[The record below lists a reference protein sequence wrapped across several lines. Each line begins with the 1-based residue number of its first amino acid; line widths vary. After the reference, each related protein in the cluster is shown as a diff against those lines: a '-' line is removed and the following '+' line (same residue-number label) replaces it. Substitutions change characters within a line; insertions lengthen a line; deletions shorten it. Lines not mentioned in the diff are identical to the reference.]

1 MGKRLTSRYVL
12 VVHEVT
18 TTSVKIWVGALLPS
32 LAKPHNWRLV
42 VRKVNSET
50 DRKNET
56 GEIIKTIT
64 HLKEQ
69 GDVWERPF
77 DRLDK
82 RSKPLPT

>member
-1 MGKRLTSRYVL
+1 MGRRLTSRYAL

-18 TTSVKIWVGALLPS
+18 TTTAKIWVGALLPS

-42 VRKVNSET
+42 VIKVNSDD

-56 GEIIKTIT
+56 GETVKTIE
-64 HLKEQ
+64 HLKTQ

-77 DRLDK
+77 DSWINDFIK
-82 RSKPLPT
+82 